1 MTRKEQTDALGVVFK
16 AMDADAIMIIEAPD
30 QGKRRDA
37 ALALE
42 TFAAR
47 FGLRARKA
55 AIGFAND
62 TQQEIAML
70 YDPDAM
76 TVRHDPKGDDLGET
90 GGRNAPRFDGAFR
103 IDLDVDDVEDLVTF
117 SKPPL
122 ELAIKTKAGFDLH
135 LIGAH

>member
-1 MTRKEQTDALGVVFK
+1 MGVVFK
-16 AMDADAIMIIEAPD
+16 AMDADAVMIIEALD

-37 ALALE
+37 ALVLE
-42 TFAAR
+42 TFVAR